1 MGANIGPDKPIA
13 SGAPIEVFFDRLLLP
28 VAVTRQTF
36 VLTDLSGNGYDIPAI
51 IYDPVARSVTL
62 QTLAPLPPCQ
72 NFRLYLATPKHNAG
86 LGWLQAIDGAP
97 LDPSTQQFIE
107 FPVSGTCATGGDA
120 GSDAGAEA
128 GIDAGTDAGPTGD
141 AGSVPP
147 PGQPVDF
154 CGSVMP
160 IFRTTCSGSNCHGG
174 TSPAVGLRL
183 DTSQGVL
190 DTAIGRVSVE
200 SNQGPQSVS
209 EPPSNQFG
217 LDMPIVDSTG
227 GQGAPGTSWMVY
239 KLMLGS
245 PFSPTPTVNLHSQ
258 PWSDIGPTERATLA
272 SYVTGS
278 EMPFPMIPG
287 TPPASDFSPLTLDQI
302 EQISFWIQQG
312 AGVPPC
318 AP

>member
-1 MGANIGPDKPIA
+1 MGANIGPDKPLA

-28 VAVTRQTF
+28 ITVTRQTF
-36 VLTDLSGNGYDIPAI
+36 VLTDLSGNGYDVPAI
-51 IYDPVARSVTL
+51 VYDPVARSVSL
-62 QTLAPLPPCQ
+62 HTLAPLPPCQ
-72 NFRLYLATPKHNAG
+72 SFRLYVATPQNNGG

-97 LDPSTQQFIE
+97 LDPSTQPFIE

-120 GSDAGAEA
+120 GSEAGA
-128 GIDAGTDAGPTGD
+128 
-141 AGSVPP
+141 PP
-147 PGQPVDF
+147 APGQPIDF

-160 IFRTTCSGSNCHGG
+160 IFRTACSGTTCHGG

-200 SNQGPQSVS
+200 SNQGPRSVS

-227 GQGAPGTSWMVY
+227 GQGAPGTSWMIY
-239 KLMLGS
+239 KLMLGT

-258 PWSDIGPTERATLA
+258 PWSDIGAAERATLA
-272 SYVTGS
+272 NYVTGS
-278 EMPFPMIPG
+278 EMPFPMMPG
-287 TPPASDFSPLTLDQI
+287 APPATDFSPLTLDQI